1 MFLVKSFLCYNTNM
15 ISIDKS
21 YEDLLVINKSK
32 FYAFV
37 YPITT
42 EDEAREYINNLRLEY
57 KDATHICTAFMLSS
71 PKVEKSDDDGE
82 PSGTAGKPMLELLKK
97 RGLDNVLLA
106 VVRYFGGVK
115 LGAGGLVRAYTN
127 AGNLVL
133 NKANIVSIEKVDVY
147 KGVIDILFGTKVMD
161 SIRSMNGEVLN
172 CKYTDKV
179 EFDFIGVDIN
189 KLKSIF
195 PNMQIEIVGSKVVCQ
210 K

>member
-1 MFLVKSFLCYNTNM
+1 M
-15 ISIDKS
+15 ISIDGI

-32 FYAFV
+32 LYSFV

-42 EDEAREYINNLRLEY
+42 EDEAKAYISRLEE
-57 KDATHICTAFMLSS
+57 KFADATHVCTAYLLSS
-71 PKVEKSDDDGE
+71 PKVEKANDDGE

-97 RGLDNVLLA
+97 KGLDNVLLA
-106 VVRYFGGVK
+106 VVRYFGGIK

-133 NKANIVSIEKVDVY
+133 DKAK
-147 KGVIDILFGTKVMD
+147 VIDIVSVDEYQAVVDIAIGNKVME
-161 SIRSMNGEVLN
+161 SIRQGGGEVLT

-179 EFDFIGVDIN
+179 EMQFINYDVD
-189 KLKSIF
+189 KLKLIYPSV
-195 PNMQIEIVGSKVVCQ
+195 EISKIGSRVVCQ

>member
-1 MFLVKSFLCYNTNM
+1 M
-15 ISIDKS
+15 ISIDGI

-32 FYAFV
+32 FYSFV

-42 EDEAREYINNLRLEY
+42 EEQAKEYINKLEERFA
-57 KDATHICTAFMLSS
+57 DATHVCTAYLLSS
-71 PKVEKSDDDGE
+71 PKVEKANDDGE

-97 RGLDNVLLA
+97 KGLDNVLLA
-106 VVRYFGGVK
+106 VVRYFGGIK

-133 NKANIVSIEKVDVY
+133 DKANVVEIISVDEY
-147 KGVIDILFGTKVMD
+147 QATIGIASGNKVME
-161 SIRSMNGEVLN
+161 SIRQGGGEILT

-179 EFDFIGVDIN
+179 QLQFINYDVD
-189 KLKSIF
+189 KLKSIY
-195 PNMQIEIVGSKVVCQ
+195 PDIEISKVGSRVVCQ